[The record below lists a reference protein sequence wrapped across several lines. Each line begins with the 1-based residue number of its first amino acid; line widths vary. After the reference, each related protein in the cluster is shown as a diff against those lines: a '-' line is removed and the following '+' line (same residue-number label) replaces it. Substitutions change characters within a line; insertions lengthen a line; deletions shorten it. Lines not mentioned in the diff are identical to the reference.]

1 MTGSLEQ
8 PGLTPRAVSELFS
21 SIGNMKDST
30 VTVRSYFVELY
41 NDQLVDLYSKLVRGE
56 DYQDSRFKP
65 PKLDIKV

>member
-8 PGLTPRAVSELFS
+8 RGLTPRAVSELFS

-41 NDQLVDLYSKLVRGE
+41 NDQLVDLYSKLGGNVE
-56 DYQDSRFKP
+56 VKQKKKESKE
-65 PKLDIKV
+65 KVM

>member
-21 SIGNMKDST
+21 SIGNMTDSS

-41 NDQLVDLYSKLVRGE
+41 NDQLIDLYSKLVRRE
-56 DYQDSRFKP
+56 DYQDPHFNP